1 MSDYRIEAATKEEW
15 AERALRAEAN
25 AMKASNAAL
34 LEKRR
39 ADEAEAKLAI
49 ATEGLRQ
56 SEGEIDNYIRWEY
69 PSDHPVHEQYRKR
82 DFAANPARI
91 TLAELKGETDD

>member
-1 MSDYRIEAATKEEW
+1 MTDYRIEAATKEEW

-39 ADEAEAKLAI
+39 ADEAQAKLEKAKGI
-49 ATEGLRQ
+49 LEREIQRVQEIQSVFPPPHNVGLVYV
-56 SEGEIDNYIRWEY
+56 EEEY
-69 PSDHPVHEQYRKR
+69 RRMLVEMMGG
-82 DFAANPARI
+82 AN
-91 TLAELKGETDD
+91 D